1 MPELSPRLPCPVCL
15 GVTMGRVAIGPGG
28 ALRVDHCGR
37 CGGAWLEHGEVQR
50 LRALPAAE
58 LWKRVEM
65 RENRFRM
72 RCHDCHG
79 SLERADEKCPACGW
93 SNTLECPACA
103 RPMRTESHAGLRLDV
118 CGGCRGVWFDHHELQ
133 TIWEAGF
140 EGALQGRA
148 LQRVDPPGVVRNTPG
163 EVLLDTLFYSPDL
176 AFHGVR
182 AAGYAVDAASHVP
195 DLVAVAPEV
204 ATGLFEVVGEAA
216 VSVFEVIASI
226 IGGIFEGF

>member
-15 GVTMGRVAIGPGG
+15 GVTMGRVAVGPAG

-37 CGGAWLEHGEVQR
+37 CGGVWLEHGEVQR

-58 LWKRVEM
+58 LWARVEK
-65 RENRFRM
+65 RDRRFRM

-79 SLERADEKCPACGW
+79 YMDRADETCPACGW

-103 RPMRTESHAGLRLDV
+103 RPMRAGSHAGLHLDA
-118 CGGCRGVWFDHHELQ
+118 CGGCRGVWFDHHELRA
-133 TIWEAGF
+133 IWEAGF
-140 EGALQGRA
+140 DGALRGRA
-148 LQRVDPPGVVRNTPG
+148 LRLAATPGEARTGPG
-163 EVLLDTLFYSPDL
+163 EVLLDTLFHAPDL
-176 AFHGVR
+176 AFHGARGV
-182 AAGYAVDAASHVP
+182 AHAASHVP

-204 ATGLFEVVGEAA
+204 ATGLLEGIGEAA

-226 IGGIFEGF
+226 VGGIFEGF